1 MAIHSQ
7 RPIGAMLML
16 ALALA
21 AVAAAAQPSP
31 WDALTEAEIRAAAAA
46 VRADHP
52 GPVLFNELK
61 LARPD
66 KAMAL
71 AWRPGQPVVR
81 RADVVFMHGGGAY
94 EGIVDLA
101 SGSAEINALPAEVQ
115 PMLSV
120 DGDIQPAMT
129 VANRHPEVVA
139 ALARRGLQ
147 PDQVLCA
154 PLTVGRF
161 PADAGETRRLAKLWC
176 LKAGKTRNLFSQPV
190 EGLVPVIDLE
200 QQEIVEVI
208 DLYQDTPAP
217 PLPELTHEFDETS
230 IPPRP
235 TLNAVRQTRTGGPNY
250 QRDGS
255 RVTWQNWDFRFSY
268 DPRQGTILNYVS
280 YRDGKRRRSVIY
292 EVAMSEMF
300 VPYQDPT
307 PGWYFRTYFDM
318 GEYGFGNSGT
328 ELSGADCPGYAEVLD
343 VTLHDAAGEPV
354 TAPGRVC
361 LFERDPA
368 RPVWRHT
375 SLLGNHESRPA
386 TELVVRMVATIGNY
400 DYFQDYVFAQ
410 DGRFRV
416 ELTSTG
422 LDAVKGVAAKHRAEA
437 VPGELDYGTLIAPQ
451 LLGVNHDHF
460 FNYRVDLD
468 VDGPVNEFV
477 RMRLVPQSAENSPRT
492 SYWRVE
498 PETVT
503 QELDARTRL
512 DPDRPAALVFRNGA
526 SRNAMGEPASFQII
540 HQTITRPLVD
550 PGDPAYQRGAFTFYD
565 LWVTPHALD
574 ERFASGRHINQGV
587 GGMGLPAWTAADRS
601 LRNTDLV
608 AWVTLGFHHVP
619 MAEDWPVMPSKV
631 DAFELKP
638 RNFFDRNPAIDV
650 PTSMK

>member
-1 MAIHSQ
+1 MTDHWS
-7 RPIGAMLML
+7 G
-16 ALALA
+16 
-21 AVAAAAQPSP
+21 VAAAAALILASCADAAAPDVSP
-31 WDALTEAEIRAAAAA
+31 WDALTPSEIRATAAA
-46 VRADHP
+46 VRRDHP
-52 GPVLFNELK
+52 GPLIFNELK

-66 KAMAL
+66 KAAAL
-71 AWRPGQPVVR
+71 AWRPGALTKR
-81 RADVVFMHGGGAY
+81 RADVVFMQDSTAY
-94 EGIVDLA
+94 EGTVDLA
-101 SGSAEINALPAEVQ
+101 SGQATVSALPAEVQ

-120 DGDIQPAMT
+120 DGEIQPAMT
-129 VANRHPEVVA
+129 VANGHPQVVA

-147 PDQVLCA
+147 PDEVVCA
-154 PLTVGRF
+154 PMTVGRF
-161 PADAGETRRLAKLWC
+161 PGDAGDTRRLAKLWC
-176 LKAGKTRNLFSQPV
+176 LKAADKSRHLFSQPV
-190 EGLVPVIDLE
+190 EGLIPVLDLE
-200 QQEIVEVI
+200 RREIVEVI
-208 DLYQDTPAP
+208 DLYPDTTP
-217 PLPELTHEFDETS
+217 PPVPELTHEFDESS

-235 TLNAVRQTRTGGPNY
+235 ALNAVRQATNGTPNY

-255 RVTWQNWDFRFSY
+255 RVTWQNWDFRLSY
-268 DPRQGTILNYVS
+268 DPRQGTILNDVAFQ
-280 YRDGKRRRSVIY
+280 DGKRRRSVIY

-328 ELSGADCPGYAEVLD
+328 ELSGADCPSYAEVLD

-354 TAPGRVC
+354 TAARRVC

-368 RPVWRHT
+368 RPIWRHT
-375 SLLGNHESRPA
+375 SLTGSHESRPA
-386 TELVVRMVATIGNY
+386 TELVVRMAATIGNY
-400 DYFQDYVFAQ
+400 DYFQDYVLAQ

-422 LDAVKGVAAKHRAEA
+422 LDAVKGVAARSRAEA
-437 VPGELDYGTLIAPQ
+437 LPGELDHGTLIAPQ

-477 RMRLVPQSAENSPRT
+477 RLRLVPQAAGNSPRT

-503 QELDARTRL
+503 SELAARTRL
-512 DPDRPAALVFRNGA
+512 DPNHPAALVIRNPA

-550 PGDPAYQRGAFTFYD
+550 PSDPAYQRGAFTFYD
-565 LWVTPHALD
+565 LWVTRHARD
-574 ERFASGRHINQGV
+574 ERFASGRHINQGI
-587 GGMGLPAWTAADRS
+587 GGQGLPAWTAADRK
-601 LRNTDLV
+601 LANADVV

-619 MAEDWPVMPSKV
+619 MAEDWPVMPAKV

-650 PTSMK
+650 PTEVR